1 MGTLPESVVNRLV
14 SVNPRPSCAEAEAD
28 RGGGRRLPPLR
39 GGDTRPRTC
48 CSLPLTP
55 PLMLPRTDC
64 RKRSSSIRSLVLFEN
79 AMLEIATILPW
90 ERRQLRVQGERRAA
104 AGAHCEGTRRNA
116 EGRRK
121 LTGAGER
128 WRLWGRGQLTVIQKC
143 SYTVSPRAL
152 TTWRARRRKRKTSNL
167 SPRK

>member
-1 MGTLPESVVNRLV
+1 
-14 SVNPRPSCAEAEAD
+14 CAEAD

-64 RKRSSSIRSLVLFEN
+64 RKRSSSIRSLVLVEN
-79 AMLEIATILPW
+79 AMLGMLQYC
-90 ERRQLRVQGERRAA
+90 RGKGRQLRVQGERRVA
-104 AGAHCEGTRRNA
+104 AGPRCEGTRSNT
-116 EGRRK
+116 EGRRR

-143 SYTVSPRAL
+143 S
-152 TTWRARRRKRKTSNL
+152 
-167 SPRK
+167 